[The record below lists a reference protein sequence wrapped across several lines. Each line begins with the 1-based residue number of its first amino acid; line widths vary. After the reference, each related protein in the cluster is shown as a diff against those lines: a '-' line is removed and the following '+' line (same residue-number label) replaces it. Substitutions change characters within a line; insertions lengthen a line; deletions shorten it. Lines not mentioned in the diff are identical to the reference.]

1 MAHFPPSYGFRVT
14 PTLHNKPEGPTLPS
28 NNPVPTSPFV
38 VVVTGAGKG
47 LGFHT
52 ALSYAKAGASGLVV
66 SSRTQSDLDELSRQL
81 KAANPSVDVLA
92 LVADAAKEADVA
104 KLAAETKARFGRADV
119 VVANAGVMGKYYT
132 AKDGS
137 TRLPYNVEEDLDL
150 PDVVDINFVGSYYLA
165 KYFIPL
171 LKASPNG
178 AQAFIAISSVT
189 SHFPNSGFT
198 PLAYNISKLAQ
209 NRLIESLHN
218 DYAKS
223 GLVFYAVHPGVVLT
237 PQTASHLTVTDGAKW
252 KPILND
258 DIALCGGF
266 LTWLTASKKEWL
278 SGRFLISN
286 WDVTELEGKKDDI
299 VSRDLFKFQM
309 TV

>member
-1 MAHFPPSYGFRVT
+1 MAHFPPSFGFRVT
-14 PTLHNKPEGPTLPS
+14 PSLHNKPEGPTLPS
-28 NNPVPTSPFV
+28 NNPVPTKPFV

-52 ALSYAKAGASGLVV
+52 ALAYAKAGASGLVV

-81 KAANPSVDVLA
+81 KAVNSSINVLA
-92 LVADAAKEADVA
+92 LVADMAKEADVA

-119 VVANAGVMGKYYT
+119 VIANAGVMGKYYT
-132 AKDGS
+132 AEDGS

-150 PDVVDINFVGSYYLA
+150 PSVVDINFVGSYYLA

-171 LKASPNG
+171 LKSSPNG

-198 PLAYNISKLAQ
+198 PMAYNIAKLAQ
-209 NRLIESLHN
+209 NRFVETLHN

-237 PQTASHLTVTDGAKW
+237 PQTESHLTVSDGAKW

-258 DIALCGGF
+258 DIGLCGGF
-266 LTWLTASKKEWL
+266 LTWLTASKRDWL
-278 SGRFLISN
+278 SGRYLNSN
-286 WDVTELEGKKDDI
+286 WDVTELEAKKDDI

-309 TV
+309 AV